1 MNRKPWL
8 VVYAVGWVA
17 WMLGFAV
24 LDANGVLGHGDIF
37 WALAGATLWPVA
49 LPLTVLIV
57 MWPV

>member
-1 MNRKPWL
+1 MNRKAWL

-24 LDANGVLGHGDIF
+24 LDANGVLRHGDIY

-49 LPLTVLIV
+49 LPLAVLIGIWLV
-57 MWPV
+57 